1 MEYIP
6 DYHQE
11 EMEELTQYIVQG
23 QGEMEDNEPEAKET
37 ESIEAIKQ
45 VNFQINLISESQSR
59 GNFIEVFDSCIYTR
73 ESWPTT

>member
-45 VNFQINLISESQSR
+45 VNFQINLISESQ
-59 GNFIEVFDSCIYTR
+59 NFIELYR
-73 ESWPTT
+73 R